1 MTVFRRFA
9 TVAVAGVVFAAAAAA
24 QEKKD
29 KADSQV
35 PTADLTPVWVVMDHA
50 MDGTGGI
57 QSGYG
62 TSTYDV
68 SSGATATDLK
78 VEPVAAEDSPTIEFR
93 NDVIKG
99 QEGKVYVPF
108 QLLINRD
115 KITTKTLVISTR
127 MAPKGATGP
136 EAAPAAAAP
145 ADKSKN
151 AKAAPGALA
160 VSLGRFMGGR
170 SARRSVG
177 REGLQGDG
185 RPLDRA
191 GRLRPLHRPPPARGD
206 RRRRHRHQDAGAEG
220 TGRDGAPATARGPCR
235 LPRPA

>member
-9 TVAVAGVVFAAAAAA
+9 IVAVAGVVFAVAAAA

-78 VEPVAAEDSPTIEFR
+78 VEPV
-93 NDVIKG
+93 
-99 QEGKVYVPF
+99 
-108 QLLINRD
+108 
-115 KITTKTLVISTR
+115 
-127 MAPKGATGP
+127 GP
-136 EAAPAAAAP
+136 
-145 ADKSKN
+145 
-151 AKAAPGALA
+151 
-160 VSLGRFMGGR
+160 RT
-170 SARRSVG
+170 ARRSSS
-177 REGLQGDG
+177 ETTSS
-185 RPLDRA
+185 RA
-191 GRLRPLHRPPPARGD
+191 RRARS
-206 RRRRHRHQDAGAEG
+206 
-220 TGRDGAPATARGPCR
+220 TCR
-235 LPRPA
+235 SSC

>member
-1 MTVFRRFA
+1 MPPWLSQ
-9 TVAVAGVVFAAAAAA
+9 AGFSPRAAAA

-50 MDGTGGI
+50 MDGTGDI

-108 QLLINRD
+108 QLLINPD
-115 KITTKTLVISTR
+115 KVTTKTLVI
-127 MAPKGATGP
+127 
-136 EAAPAAAAP
+136 
-145 ADKSKN
+145 
-151 AKAAPGALA
+151 
-160 VSLGRFMGGR
+160 
-170 SARRSVG
+170 
-177 REGLQGDG
+177 
-185 RPLDRA
+185 
-191 GRLRPLHRPPPARGD
+191 
-206 RRRRHRHQDAGAEG
+206 
-220 TGRDGAPATARGPCR
+220 
-235 LPRPA
+235 

>member
-9 TVAVAGVVFAAAAAA
+9 IVAVAGVVFAVAAAA

-99 QEGKVYVPF
+99 
-108 QLLINRD
+108 RRAR
-115 KITTKTLVISTR
+115 STC
-127 MAPKGATGP
+127 
-136 EAAPAAAAP
+136 
-145 ADKSKN
+145 
-151 AKAAPGALA
+151 
-160 VSLGRFMGGR
+160 R
-170 SARRSVG
+170 SSF
-177 REGLQGDG
+177 
-185 RPLDRA
+185 
-191 GRLRPLHRPPPARGD
+191 
-206 RRRRHRHQDAGAEG
+206 
-220 TGRDGAPATARGPCR
+220 
-235 LPRPA
+235 

>member
-9 TVAVAGVVFAAAAAA
+9 TVAVAGVIFAAAAAA

-50 MDGTGGI
+50 MDATGGI

-115 KITTKTLVISTR
+115 KVTTKTLVISTR
-127 MAPKGATGP
+127 MKPP
-136 EAAPAAAAP
+136 E
-145 ADKSKN
+145 
-151 AKAAPGALA
+151 L
-160 VSLGRFMGGR
+160 
-170 SARRSVG
+170 ARRS
-177 REGLQGDG
+177 GLG
-185 RPLDRA
+185 
-191 GRLRPLHRPPPARGD
+191 GRLEAGHVIALDDPLSM
-206 RRRRHRHQDAGAEG
+206 RRFTEEEIEYWRDWGLYYFVPCVAKEGTIAVLALGRNESAEPLSSEDMSRHRYS
-220 TGRDGAPATARGPCR
+220 AP
-235 LPRPA
+235 PRISVP